1 MNYLAPNKCHQCK
14 AGDIYILIRH
24 GDFNYIIKH
33 IMRRASMRWYMD
45 ILNDYKVTEQDLGLN
60 RFYMSECDRL
70 GIDVSSFN
78 SSTDFVYTR
87 DEIEAIG
94 ILSTGKKLPV
104 DLEQRLLATKAERT
118 KGKASRKADSDIY
131 TKELDEEFERLFG

>member
-1 MNYLAPNKCHQCK
+1 
-14 AGDIYILIRH
+14 
-24 GDFNYIIKH
+24 
-33 IMRRASMRWYMD
+33 MRRVSMRWYMD
-45 ILNDYKVTEQDLGLN
+45 ILNDYKVTEQDLALN

-118 KGKASRKADSDIY
+118 KGKTPRKDDSDIY

>member
-1 MNYLAPNKCHQCK
+1 
-14 AGDIYILIRH
+14 
-24 GDFNYIIKH
+24 
-33 IMRRASMRWYMD
+33 MRWYMD
-45 ILNDYKVTEQDLGLN
+45 ILNDYKVTEQDLALN

-118 KGKASRKADSDIY
+118 QGKTPRKDDSDIY